1 MKVSLNWL
9 TDYVDVSAVPVREL
23 AEALTR
29 IGLCCDEIIETDAD
43 VVLDLEVT
51 ANRPDCLGHIGV
63 AREAAAALGL
73 ALTLPDLSS
82 IPAGE
87 TPAADLA
94 AVDVL
99 DPDLCPRYTARV
111 ITGVT
116 VGPSPAWMVERLEAV
131 GLRGINNVVDATNYV
146 LLEYSQPLHAF
157 DHDRLA
163 EHRIVVRR
171 GRAGEELL
179 SIDQTRCTLND
190 GMLVIADAAEPVALA
205 GIMGG
210 LDSEVGASTVNVL
223 IEAAQFDPLVTRTTA
238 RALSLMTEASYRFER
253 GIDPVGVDAAS
264 LRACQLIIRMGGGR
278 LAPGLVDV
286 WAAPHAA
293 ATVRLRTARCR
304 ALLGIDV
311 PDDTQAAILDRL
323 GLSAK
328 LADGV
333 VTCAIPPH
341 RPDLTRE
348 ADLIEEVA
356 RLHGYEK
363 VPTRRTVAHPV
374 VGVSRDDAARNA
386 VREVLSAAGFDEAI
400 TFAFV
405 DDAEAA
411 LFGFDAVVRAD
422 PTVRR
427 TNNVLRPTL
436 LPSLLRASKHNQDV
450 GNDDVNLY
458 EIAAVFPR
466 GAGDLP
472 DEAVALSMATR
483 RDLAVVRGAL
493 EAVVAHVAPSA
504 TLEIFPSP
512 AAGLAEGASAQV
524 RIDAADAGVIGMASP
539 EVLDFYGL
547 ETPHAVASVRTDPLL
562 AKAGDVR
569 TYRPLPRLPAIR
581 RDLSL
586 TVDEAVTWAELDRA
600 IRDGNDPMLEA
611 VAYVGTY
618 RGRQVAKGRKSV
630 TICLTYRR
638 GDETLRHETVN
649 TKVDALVAALAERLG
664 AELRA

>member
-9 TDYVDVSAVPVREL
+9 TDYVDVSAIPVRDL

-51 ANRPDCLGHIGV
+51 ANRPDWLGHIGV

-73 ALTLPDLSS
+73 PLTLPDLSGL
-82 IPAGE
+82 PAGP
-87 TPAADLA
+87 TPAADLT
-94 AVDVL
+94 AVEVL

-157 DHDRLA
+157 DLDRLGGG
-163 EHRIVVRR
+163 RIVVRR

-179 SIDQTRCTLND
+179 SIDQTRCAVGD
-190 GMLVIADAAEPVALA
+190 GMLVIADADKPVAIA

-210 LDSEVGASTVNVL
+210 LDSEVGSSTVNVL
-223 IEAAQFDPLVTRTTA
+223 IEAAQFDPLTTRTTA

-253 GIDPVGVDAAS
+253 GVDPVGVDAAS
-264 LRACQLIIRMGGGR
+264 LRACQLIVQMGGGR

-286 WAAPHAA
+286 WAAPYAA
-293 ATVRLRTARCR
+293 PTVRLRAARCR

-311 PDDTQAAILDRL
+311 PDEIQAAILDRL
-323 GLSAK
+323 GLSPK
-328 LADGV
+328 LAEGV
-333 VTCAIPPH
+333 VTCTIPPH
-341 RPDLTRE
+341 RADLTRE
-348 ADLIEEVA
+348 VDLIEEVA

-363 VPTRRTVAHPV
+363 IPVRRAVAHPV
-374 VGVSRDDAARNA
+374 VGVSPDDTARNA
-386 VREVLSAAGFDEAI
+386 VRDILAAAGFDEAI
-400 TFAFV
+400 TFAFA

-450 GNDDVNLY
+450 GNDDVSLY

-472 DEAVALSMATR
+472 AEAVTLGMATR

-493 EAVVAHVAPSA
+493 EAVATHVAPSA
-504 TLEIFPSP
+504 ALKIVPSP
-512 AAGLAEGASAQV
+512 VPGLTEGASAAV
-524 RIDAADAGVIGMASP
+524 RIDGADAGIIGMASP
-539 EVLDFYGL
+539 KVLDYYGL
-547 ETPHAVASVRTDPLL
+547 EAPHAVASVRTDLL
-562 AKAGDVR
+562 LTQAGGVR

-600 IRDGNDPMLEA
+600 IRDVSDPMLEA

-630 TICLTYRR
+630 TVCLTYRSD
-638 GDETLRHETVN
+638 DETLRHETVN
-649 TKVDALVAALAERLG
+649 AKVDAVVAALAERLG